1 MKNHNLLPRPQNSI
15 SFSFQTSLMTKFIRF
30 ICTLVIAV
38 LLVIGGGFL
47 MKVYPHYLTDTTNN
61 NALNVSPNT
70 SLSAVDRD
78 LAIAYRRQYMKALS
92 AHYRSLEAILE
103 KNAPFANQTLTHINS
118 LLSLAEYMPE
128 VFPPGTAM
136 THAEGWGA
144 KPLIWSEP
152 DNFSRLIAN
161 FQTSLETLKT
171 VVNNQQNPINAI
183 ESFTQVRQT
192 CLDCHSIYRVRQP

>member
-1 MKNHNLLPRPQNSI
+1 
-15 SFSFQTSLMTKFIRF
+15 MTQLIRF

-38 LLVIGGGFL
+38 LLVISGGFL
-47 MKVYPHYLTDTTNN
+47 MKVYPHSFTDTTNN
-61 NALNVSPNT
+61 PAINLSSNT
-70 SLSAVDRD
+70 SESAVDRD

-192 CLDCHSIYRVRQP
+192 CLDCHSTYRVRQP